1 MNKKDILGKI
11 KSLDG
16 LNNEERAYLV
26 NLVNTKKKYG
36 LVWEEKIEE
45 VEEQLRA
52 KLPILKEV
60 KERAIIYDTETEKH
74 PNHILIEGDNLHA
87 LTALNFTHFGKV
99 KLVYFDPP
107 YNTGNKSWRYN
118 NDYVEKDDNYKHS
131 KFISFLDKRVKLAK
145 ELLKDD
151 GIIVC
156 AIDDY
161 EVHNVRHLLDNIFT
175 EENRLG
181 TLVVVHNPGG
191 RQDDRFF
198 PTAHEYMLVYA
209 KNKELAKV
217 GLLDLDENKLAQYN
231 KTDKYGRY
239 KLRGFRRSGA
249 NSRRSDRPKLWYPI
263 YLNPQSL
270 ELSTIPLDGFTE
282 EMLPIDDKG
291 IERVWRWNESTF
303 NSKKE
308 KYIEVRKIK
317 GKFNLQ
323 VKERENDNEG
333 EKAKTIWH
341 SSKYSAVNG
350 TSRIK
355 DIFSDTNEKVFDF
368 PKSPFLMEDVLRI
381 ANVSGEDKIVDFFAG
396 SGTTLDAILNYN
408 KKHSTKLCGALIT
421 NNENNIAEEVTY
433 ERNKR
438 LIQGYTNSKGDLVEG
453 LKTNNLRYYQ
463 CDFINREPSIAN
475 KRQLTQLAAELLCIK
490 ENCYQEVTAHL
501 NTKFWNKLFTN
512 GKGKFVY
519 VVYDDLY
526 IEEAVESLTQ
536 FVHNEKF
543 ESKIKV
549 YVFANGQYAYA
560 EEFEDIAENITL
572 AALPDAIYKAYQ
584 NILPKGNKE
593 FVPVLEE
600 DVDVEPEMDIKQ

>member
-1 MNKKDILGKI
+1 MNKKDILDKI
-11 KSLDG
+11 KSLDN
-16 LNNEERAYLV
+16 LSNEERAYLV

-36 LVWEEKIEE
+36 LVWEDKPED
-45 VEEQLRA
+45 VEELLRT

-60 KERAIIYDTETEKH
+60 KERAIINDTETEKH

-131 KFISFLDKRVKLAK
+131 KFISFLEKRIKLAK
-145 ELLKDD
+145 DLLKDD

-161 EVHNVRHLLDNIFT
+161 EVHNVRHLLDEIFT

-217 GLLDLDENKLAQYN
+217 GLLDLDDNKLAQYN

-270 ELSTIPLDGFTE
+270 ELSTIQLDGFTE

-341 SSKYSAVNG
+341 SPKYSAVNG

-368 PKSPFLMEDVLRI
+368 PKSPYLMEDVLRI
-381 ANVSGEDKIVDFFAG
+381 ADVSGEDKIVDFFAG

-438 LIQGYTNSKGDLVEG
+438 LIQGYTNSKGELVEG
-453 LKTNNLRYYQ
+453 LRTNNLRYYQ

-475 KRQLTQLAAELLCIK
+475 KRQLTQLATELLCIK
-490 ENCYQEVTAHL
+490 EDCYQEVSSHL
-501 NTKFWNKLFTN
+501 NTKNWNKLFTN
-512 GKGKFVY
+512 GSGLFVY

-526 IEEAVESLTQ
+526 IEEAVEALTQ
-536 FVHNEKF
+536 FVQKEIP

-584 NILPKGNKE
+584 NILPKENKE

-600 DVDVEPEMDIKQ
+600 DVDVEPEMDFE